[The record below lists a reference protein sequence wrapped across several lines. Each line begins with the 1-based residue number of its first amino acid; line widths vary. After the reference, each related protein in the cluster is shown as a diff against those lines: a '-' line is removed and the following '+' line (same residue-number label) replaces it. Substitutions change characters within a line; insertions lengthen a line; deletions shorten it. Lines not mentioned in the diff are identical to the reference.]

1 MSSMIEETD
10 RANRFFWILEYIDM
24 DRSDPVSTVQTQME
38 SGMYRK
44 KQGSRYDSSNGDL
57 SLFAMISPMLGE
69 ECSHPSGNE
78 CVSSNERASSSNER
92 PSSSN
97 ERPQSSTNE
106 RPQPSTNER
115 PSSNNEDNAGAPG
128 RRWGSP
134 NEGHEGGRVLKR
146 SLSSRYSRN
155 DGGRRARGYS
165 REGQASS
172 PSHRGN
178 NRGNGY
184 FAADRSRSFN
194 SVNRNSGG
202 TTRGYRRT
210 NSYWSRPHG
219 HNASFSHPREL
230 QRWDGEDEGAEC
242 RTLEE
247 MRSGNTSFDQFSI
260 NKEKFGIDAE
270 FNEELYTVP
279 MSSYEVDED
288 EWRRVVDAARE
299 IERGGGN
306 DDGRERIA
314 GELGDGEEDS
324 VLYSDVVIHKK
335 EPKEGEN
342 QHGEEEDSFIDSSIR
357 RTK

>member
-1 MSSMIEETD
+1 M
-10 RANRFFWILEYIDM
+10 
-24 DRSDPVSTVQTQME
+24 
-38 SGMYRK
+38 
-44 KQGSRYDSSNGDL
+44 
-57 SLFAMISPMLGE
+57 
-69 ECSHPSGNE
+69 
-78 CVSSNERASSSNER
+78 
-92 PSSSN
+92 
-97 ERPQSSTNE
+97 
-106 RPQPSTNER
+106 
-115 PSSNNEDNAGAPG
+115 
-128 RRWGSP
+128 
-134 NEGHEGGRVLKR
+134 LKR
-146 SLSSRYSRN
+146 SLSSRYSRSDN
-155 DGGRRARGYS
+155 SRRARGYS

-210 NSYWSRPHG
+210 NSYWSGPHG
-219 HNASFSHPREL
+219 HSASFSHPREL

-270 FNEELYTVP
+270 FNEALYTVP

-288 EWRRVVDAARE
+288 EWRRVVDAARD